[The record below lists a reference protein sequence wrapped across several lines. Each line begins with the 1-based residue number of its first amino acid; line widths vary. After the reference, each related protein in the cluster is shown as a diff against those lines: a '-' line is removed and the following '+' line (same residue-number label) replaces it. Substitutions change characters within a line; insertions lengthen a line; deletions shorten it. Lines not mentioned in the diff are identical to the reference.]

1 MPLPSVLVTGLLMVA
16 GYLSGSLLG
25 AIWVCRAWGLRDP
38 RLAGSGNPGFSNV
51 LRAFGWRPALL
62 TLIVDAVKGM
72 PVLWLAGALS
82 LSVWEQGLVGLGVLV
97 GHSCPVWHRG
107 HGGKA
112 VASAFGVLLML
123 ATPVALIC
131 ALCWFLLAWRVRTAA
146 VASLATA
153 LMAPLL
159 SYWLVPAM
167 TGVICVFSLLVLARH
182 ALNIR
187 LWQER
192 RRETQEPA
200 LAEAFDADSS
210 ATDSDA
216 SDSDASDPDASDPC
230 DEEDA
235 SRNRRNPVAARADS
249 RKTEPENVEPGEARP
264 REE

>member
-1 MPLPSVLVTGLLMVA
+1 MPPILATSLLVAA

-38 RLAGSGNPGFSNV
+38 RWAGSGNPGFSNV

-62 TLIVDAVKGM
+62 TLIIDAVKGM
-72 PVLWLAGALS
+72 PVLWLAGS
-82 LSVWEQGLVGLGVLV
+82 VSPSVWAEGLVGFGVLI
-97 GHSCPVWHRG
+97 GHSCPIWHRG
-107 HGGKA
+107 RGGKA

-131 ALCWFLLAWRVRTAA
+131 AVCWFLLAWRVRTAA

-159 SYWLVPAM
+159 SYWLVPPM

-182 ALNIR
+182 AWNIR
-187 LWQER
+187 LWRER
-192 RRETQEPA
+192 RREAHEPA
-200 LAEAFDADSS
+200 LA
-210 ATDSDA
+210 
-216 SDSDASDPDASDPC
+216 DPF

-235 SRNRRNPVAARADS
+235 LSDRRELGR
-249 RKTEPENVEPGEARP
+249 REPFRP